1 MVDSDA
7 VARARK
13 VRLLI
18 TDVDG
23 VLTDGRIFLGPDGPV
38 GAFFCVH
45 DGTAI
50 KYLRRVGIETAF
62 LSGRESEAVAA
73 RARMLGIELIAQGAK
88 IKIDAYRAL
97 RDRAGVSDEQIA
109 YVGDDLPDLP
119 VLRQVG
125 LAVAVANA
133 VPEVLQ
139 VVHMVTERCGGDGAL
154 REVAEFILKAQDLW
168 RNIMSRYAAGSPESG
183 QES

>member
-1 MVDSDA
+1 VNPDA
-7 VARARK
+7 MERARK

-23 VLTDGRIFLGPDGPV
+23 VLTDGRIFLGPDGPA
-38 GAFFCVH
+38 GAFFCVQ

-62 LSGRESEAVAA
+62 LSGRESAAVAA
-73 RARMLGIELIAQGAK
+73 RARMLGIELLAQGAK
-88 IKIDAYRAL
+88 IKMEAYRDL
-97 RDRAGVSDEQIA
+97 RQRAGVTDEQIA
-109 YVGDDLPDLP
+109 YVGDDLPDMP
-119 VLRQVG
+119 VMRQVG

-133 VPEVLQ
+133 RPEVLK
-139 VVHMVTERCGGDGAL
+139 VAHMVTERSGGDGAL
-154 REVAEFILKAQDLW
+154 REVAEFVLRAQDLW
-168 RNIMSRYAAGSPESG
+168 RNIMARYGPESPESG

>member
-1 MVDSDA
+1 VHSEATD
-7 VARARK
+7 RARK

-23 VLTDGRIFLGPDGPV
+23 VLTDGRIFLGPAGPL

-62 LSGRESEAVAA
+62 LSGRESKAVAA
-73 RARMLGIELIAQGAK
+73 RARMLGIELLAQGAK
-88 IKIDAYRAL
+88 IKIEAYRAI
-97 RDRAGVSDEQIA
+97 RERAGVTDEQIA
-109 YVGDDLPDLP
+109 YVGDDLPDVP
-119 VLRQVG
+119 VMRRVG
-125 LAVAVANA
+125 LAIAVANA
-133 VPEVLQ
+133 MPEVRE
-139 VVHMVTERCGGDGAL
+139 VAHMVTTRCGGDGAL

-168 RNIMSRYAAGSPESG
+168 SNITARYAPESPESG

>member
-1 MVDSDA
+1 MDSDA
-7 VARARK
+7 IDRARK

-23 VLTDGRIFLGPDGPV
+23 VLTDGRIFLGPDGPA

-45 DGTAI
+45 DGTAV

-73 RARMLGIELIAQGAK
+73 RARMLDVTLIAQGAK
-88 IKIDAYRAL
+88 IKMDAYRVL
-97 RDRAGVSDEQIA
+97 RERAGVTDEQTA
-109 YVGDDLPDLP
+109 YVGDDLPDVP
-119 VLRQVG
+119 VMRQVG
-125 LAVAVANA
+125 LAIAVANA
-133 VPEVLQ
+133 MPEVRE
-139 VVHMVTERCGGDGAL
+139 VAHMVTERCGGDGAL

-168 RNIMSRYAAGSPESG
+168 RNIMARYGPESSESE